1 LRGEAGDG
9 EEDDGRQERSLNSH
23 GE

>member
-1 LRGEAGDG
+1 LRGEAGGCEEKEG
-9 EEDDGRQERSLNSH
+9 EQQRSLNSH